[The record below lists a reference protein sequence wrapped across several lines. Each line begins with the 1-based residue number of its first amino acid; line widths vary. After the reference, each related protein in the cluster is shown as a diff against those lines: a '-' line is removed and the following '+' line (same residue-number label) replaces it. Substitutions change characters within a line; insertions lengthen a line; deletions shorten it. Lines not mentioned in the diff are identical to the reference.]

1 MGGGGFNI
9 SRNVNMI
16 KQKFWLEL
24 RAEGLQ
30 QKMQGEGCRLELK
43 KKNKGR
49 SPGVYR
55 LKFKHDYG
63 R

>member
-43 KKNKGR
+43 K
-49 SPGVYR
+49 
-55 LKFKHDYG
+55 
-63 R
+63 